1 MRRSILGIVAGLA
14 TWMVVATLLN
24 FVLRG
29 AIDGYAVA
37 ERYLAF
43 TLPMMI
49 ARLSLGAAS
58 SLAAGAVAGWIAQWR
73 TWVPWTV
80 GAVILAFFVPAHV
93 SIWPRLPV
101 WYHLTF
107 LVTLAPL
114 VALGAV
120 LAQRMARPTTAGPAQ
135 S

>member
-1 MRRSILGIVAGLA
+1 VKRALLGIVAGLV

-29 AIDGYAVA
+29 AIDGYAAA
-37 ERYLAF
+37 EPRLAF
-43 TLPMMI
+43 TLPMMF
-49 ARLSLGAAS
+49 ARLLLAAAS

-73 TWVPWTV
+73 TWVPWAV
-80 GAVILAFFVPAHV
+80 GAVMLAFFVPAHV
-93 SIWPRLPV
+93 SLWPRLPV

-114 VALGAV
+114 VALGAM
-120 LAQRMARPTTAGPAQ
+120 LARRRTPLPET
-135 S
+135 SRS

>member
-1 MRRSILGIVAGLA
+1 MKRSILGIVAGLV
-14 TWMVVATLLN
+14 TWMVVATLFN

-29 AIDGYAVA
+29 AIDGYVVA
-37 ERYLAF
+37 ERHMTF

-49 ARLSLGAAS
+49 ARLVLGAAS

-73 TWVPWTV
+73 SWVPWAV
-80 GAVILAFFVPAHV
+80 AAVILAFFVPAHV

-114 VALGAV
+114 VALGAI
-120 LAQRMARPTTAGPAQ
+120 LGQRMTRASWARPA
-135 S
+135 

>member
-1 MRRSILGIVAGLA
+1 MKRSALGIIAGLV
-14 TWMVVATLLN
+14 TWMIVATLLN
-24 FVLRG
+24 FVLR
-29 AIDGYAVA
+29 AAMDGYAVA
-37 ERYLAF
+37 EHYLVF

-49 ARLSLGAAS
+49 ARLSLAAAS
-58 SLAAGAVAGWIAQWR
+58 SLAAGAAAGWVAQWR
-73 TWVPWTV
+73 AWVPWAV

-114 VALGAV
+114 VALGAI
-120 LAQRMARPTTAGPAQ
+120 LGQRMTPTSAARSP
-135 S
+135 

>member
-1 MRRSILGIVAGLA
+1 VKRALLGIVAGLV

-29 AIDGYAVA
+29 AIDGYAAA
-37 ERYLAF
+37 EPRLAF
-43 TLPMMI
+43 TLPMMF
-49 ARLSLGAAS
+49 ARLLLAAAS

-73 TWVPWTV
+73 TWVPWAV
-80 GAVILAFFVPAHV
+80 GAVMLAFFVPAHV
-93 SIWPRLPV
+93 SLWPRLPV

-114 VALGAV
+114 VALGAM
-120 LAQRMARPTTAGPAQ
+120 LARRQTPLPETSR

>member
-1 MRRSILGIVAGLA
+1 MKQSIVGIVAGLV
-14 TWMVVATLLN
+14 TWMVVATLLD

-29 AIDGYAVA
+29 AISGYAAA
-37 ERYLAF
+37 EPRLEF

-49 ARLSLGAAS
+49 ARLALGAAA
-58 SLAAGAVAGWIAQWR
+58 SLAAGAVAGWIAQSR
-73 TWVPWTV
+73 TWVPWAV
-80 GAVILAFFVPAHV
+80 GALIIAFFLPGHV

-114 VALGAV
+114 VAFGAMLV
-120 LAQRMARPTTAGPAQ
+120 RRTMPLSERTPN
-135 S
+135 

>member
-1 MRRSILGIVAGLA
+1 
-14 TWMVVATLLN
+14 MVVATLLN
-24 FVLRG
+24 FVLR
-29 AIDGYAVA
+29 AAMDGYAIA
-37 ERYLAF
+37 EHYLVF

-49 ARLSLGAAS
+49 ARLALAAAS
-58 SLAAGAVAGWIAQWR
+58 SLAAGAVAGWVAQWR
-73 TWVPWTV
+73 TWVPWAV
-80 GAVILAFFVPAHV
+80 GALILAFFLPAHV

-120 LAQRMARPTTAGPAQ
+120 LGQRTARASRATAA
-135 S
+135 